1 MKSCLHSRGASRPA
15 TLIAALALALAT
27 SAPSALAQGTPKPP
41 ERMTYQGFLVD
52 GTGTALGN
60 NAPRNY
66 DVIFR
71 IFDDQSAGTLRW
83 SEQQTVTIDK
93 GYFSVLLGEGAAV
106 GIETRPPLSDVFKG
120 ATASDRYIGVTVKGI
135 GSGGSDV
142 NILPRL
148 RLISSPYAFLA
159 HNAVRV
165 VQDTGADLITAVGNA
180 VTVSGPVTAST
191 FTGNGANL
199 TALNGDQVTTG
210 TVADA
215 RLSANIPRLNAA
227 NQTFTGNMTV
237 NGNLTV
243 PSPSVLSG
251 FGTIPIG
258 GIIMWS
264 GAINA
269 IPAGW
274 ALCNGTTSNGRTTP
288 NLQDRFVVG
297 AGSTYGVG
305 NTGGANFVTLTVD
318 QIPSHSHGYAD
329 GFYIENYVATGIP
342 GANSTYVG
350 PNRLGSG
357 DTDGDNHW
365 IWYIDRTSWSTGGGQ
380 AHENRPPYYALA
392 YIMRVQ

>member
-1 MKSCLHSRGASRPA
+1 MKSCLYSCGANRLA
-15 TLIAALALALAT
+15 TLVAALGVVLAADSPNAFAQAT
-27 SAPSALAQGTPKPP
+27 PRPP

-52 GTGTALGN
+52 GAGTALGN
-60 NAPRNY
+60 SAPRNY

-71 IFDDQSAGTLRW
+71 VFDDQSAGTLLW

-106 GIETRPPLSDVFKG
+106 GIEPHPVLSNVFKG
-120 ATASDRYIGVTVKGI
+120 ATASDRFVGVTVKGI

-159 HNAVRV
+159 HSAVRL
-165 VQDTGADLITAVGNA
+165 VQDTGADLITATGNA
-180 VTVSGPVTAST
+180 VTVAGPVAATT
-191 FTGNGANL
+191 FTGNGAAL
-199 TALNGDQVTTG
+199 TALNADHIATG
-210 TVADA
+210 TVNDA
-215 RLSANIPRLNAA
+215 RLSSNIPRLNAGS
-227 NQTFTGNMTV
+227 QTFTGSMTV

-243 PSPSVLSG
+243 PSPSTLNG

-258 GIIMWS
+258 GIIIWS
-264 GAINA
+264 GAINQ

-274 ALCNGTTSNGRTTP
+274 ALCNGTTVNGRTTP

-297 AGSTYGVG
+297 AGSTYSVG
-305 NTGGANFVTLTVD
+305 NTGGANFVTLTVA
-318 QIPSHSHGYAD
+318 QIPPHTHGYAD
-329 GFYIENYVATGIP
+329 GFFIEAFTQ
-342 GANSTYVG
+342 SSWFDEDVG
-350 PNRLGSG
+350 GGKHGSG
-357 DTDGDNHW
+357 DSDTDNRY
-365 IWYIDRTSWSTGGGQ
+365 IWYRNRTTSSAGSGQ

>member
-1 MKSCLHSRGASRPA
+1 MKPCLHSRGASRPA
-15 TLIAALALALAT
+15 TLIAALALAFAA
-27 SAPSALAQGTPKPP
+27 SGPSALAQATPKPP

-60 NAPRNY
+60 TAPKNY

-71 IFDDQSAGTLRW
+71 IYDDQSAGTLRW

-106 GIETRPPLSDVFKG
+106 GIETHPPLSDVFKG

-135 GSGGSDV
+135 GSSGSDV

-180 VTVSGPVTAST
+180 VTVSGPVTATT

-199 TALNGDQVTTG
+199 TALNGTQVTTG
-210 TVADA
+210 TIADA
-215 RLSANIPRLNAA
+215 RLSGNIPRLNASS
-227 NQTFTGNMTV
+227 QTFTGNMTV
-237 NGNLTV
+237 GGNLTV
-243 PSPSVLSG
+243 SSPSVIAG
-251 FGTIPIG
+251 FGTIPLG
-258 GIIMWS
+258 GIVMWS
-264 GAINA
+264 GALNA
-269 IPAGW
+269 IPSGW
-274 ALCNGTTSNGRTTP
+274 ALCNGQTSNGRTTP
-288 NLQDRFVVG
+288 DLRDRFVVG
-297 AGSTYGVG
+297 AGSSYAVG
-305 NTGGANFVTLTVD
+305 NTGGANSVTLTVD
-318 QIPSHSHGYAD
+318 QIPSHTHTYAD
-329 GFYIENYVATGIP
+329 GFFIENYTQADWLDEYIGDDK
-342 GANSTYVG
+342 Y
-350 PNRLGSG
+350 GSG
-357 DTDGDNHW
+357 DTDRDNRY
-365 IWYIDRTSWSTGGGQ
+365 IWYRNRVTGSTGGGQ